1 MVPRRAATA
10 ASLGGPF
17 VSRGELPA
25 AETLSS
31 GVNAD
36 VVTAAERALGA
47 VVVLWNRAGRDLE
60 VSLSPIQLQTI
71 EIIARHGEVNLR
83 GLASEL
89 DAIPSS
95 ASRLCD
101 RMEAAG
107 LIIREGALADR
118 REVVLRLTEEG
129 QALFAE
135 LSERRRSAVA
145 EALAGMTSASQRCL
159 IDALTEFGRLCEQ
172 PDVAQPDVAQTPIM
186 RDRSA

>member
-1 MVPRRAATA
+1 MSP
-10 ASLGGPF
+10 
-17 VSRGELPA
+17 GELPA
-25 AETLSS
+25 AETLHS

-107 LIIREGALADR
+107 LVIREGALADR

-135 LSERRRSAVA
+135 LSERRKSVVA

-172 PDVAQPDVAQTPIM
+172 PDAAQPDVVQPPIV